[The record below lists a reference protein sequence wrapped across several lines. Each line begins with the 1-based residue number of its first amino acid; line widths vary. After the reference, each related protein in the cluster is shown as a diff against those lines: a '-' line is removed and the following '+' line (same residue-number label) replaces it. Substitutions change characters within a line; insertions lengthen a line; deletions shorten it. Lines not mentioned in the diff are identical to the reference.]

1 MVDQAVLFFFFKENS
16 ESCTLE
22 FDLRADNN
30 LESAGSSQKHLQRVL
45 AEQAGIIS
53 VPFICVR
60 YIHNWSSQCLF

>member
-1 MVDQAVLFFFFKENS
+1 MVDHAVLFFFFKENS

-30 LESAGSSQKHLQRVL
+30 LESAGSSQKHVL

-60 YIHNWSSQCLF
+60 YVHNWSSQCLF